1 VAVGHQRVND
11 VFNQYAT
18 GYTYSETYAVKPDGT
33 DGNPYMRYVVG
44 AGGVRIG
51 SGIGPY
57 LGIQVALPAPNFSG
71 SGVFLSPAGV
81 VNSASSAPFTAGVVP
96 GEFVTLYGA
105 NLAPG
110 TETAT
115 TIPLPTTTHNG
126 VQVTVNGLPAPLN
139 YVSPGQIQ
147 VLVPYAVG
155 STIARI
161 QVNNNGALS
170 NAVTEFVNLTAPG
183 VFTNP
188 SGGVG
193 YGIALHGD
201 YSFVT
206 PQSPAQVGETVSV
219 YLTGLGTTD
228 PMVPDGAAGPASS
241 QTNNTI
247 TADIGGLAATV
258 TYSGLAPQWAGLY
271 QINVTVPSGVTAGD
285 NSLDISGPDSYAA
298 EALIPV
304 GTATAASAS
313 AAPLAAAVR
322 KPAKFSPRARR
333 LMPRLAPAK

>member
-1 VAVGHQRVND
+1 
-11 VFNQYAT
+11 
-18 GYTYSETYAVKPDGT
+18 
-33 DGNPYMRYVVG
+33 
-44 AGGVRIG
+44 
-51 SGIGPY
+51 
-57 LGIQVALPAPNFSG
+57 
-71 SGVFLSPAGV
+71 
-81 VNSASSAPFTAGVVP
+81 
-96 GEFVTLYGA
+96 
-105 NLAPG
+105 
-110 TETAT
+110 
-115 TIPLPTTTHNG
+115 
-126 VQVTVNGLPAPLN
+126 
-139 YVSPGQIQ
+139 VSPGQIQ